1 MNNSNQNR
9 LGRIIPILTLII
21 AIIALLVSLYI
32 YFYLTPYLTYEKAS
46 YPLLSGETLYVVIV
60 RNEGHATA
68 DDVEIYI
75 NTKGQIKNVMVH
87 RGPINMGIEEG
98 AILGT
103 NKSHFRTN
111 FSHHHCEIVCT
122 LCLTVSEHKNDKTP
136 ECILITHRDGIATE
150 HKQSCFIPF
159 VIGLGLGVGSIG
171 VIILLFQ
178 NINIKVEYRNKKDE
192 KRNRD
197 EARGEDAKKD

>member
-1 MNNSNQNR
+1 MNNSNQSR
-9 LGRIIPILTLII
+9 LGRIIPIFTLII
-21 AIIALLVSLYI
+21 AIIALLVSLSS
-32 YFYLTPYLTYEKAS
+32 YFLTPYLTYEKAS
-46 YPLLSGETLYVVIV
+46 YPLSTGEILYVVIV

-87 RGPINMGIEEG
+87 RAINMGIEER
-98 AILGT
+98 AVLGT
-103 NKSHFRTN
+103 KESHFRTN
-111 FSHHHCEIVCT
+111 FSHHQCEIVCT

-159 VIGLGLGVGSIG
+159 VIGLGLGAGSIG
-171 VIILLFQ
+171 VFILLFRKM
-178 NINIKVEYRNKKDE
+178 IT
-192 KRNRD
+192 
-197 EARGEDAKKD
+197 